1 MTCYKWED
9 LRLMRTSLS
18 RNVHRGGE
26 RWRLPYSQ
34 ARVRKPLYECM
45 STWSFVKFVNVSLV
59 FARVGIWQ
67 ILRLQNSSHL
77 NDYLRV
83 LGIANRILLVVH
95 FYIASIYIR
104 SLIIL
109 PLMTSSLYLIFIANH
124 GKLLMCGILS
134 SSLFRCHV
142 ELWCT
147 NRSLFRVMFFFALTL
162 FFVNVS
168 VDGKGKISWF

>member
-1 MTCYKWED
+1 MHVDMIFCEIC
-9 LRLMRTSLS
+9 
-18 RNVHRGGE
+18 
-26 RWRLPYSQ
+26 
-34 ARVRKPLYECM
+34 ECIVSFCKSGNLTN
-45 STWSFVKFVNVSLV
+45 STLTE
-59 FARVGIWQ
+59 
-67 ILRLQNSSHL
+67 LSHL

-147 NRSLFRVMFFFALTL
+147 NRSLCRVIYFFFALTL

-168 VDGKGKISWF
+168 VDGKGKIS